1 MATYLEILEKI
12 QAQTL
17 DNIKQLQN
25 AQVATLHTVRDIITS
40 LPSLSSA
47 PSLPTVEGLPTLA
60 QVTELNTTFANQL
73 LEQEKAYA
81 SQLAE
86 IFTPASKPSS
96 N

>member
-12 QAQTL
+12 QNQTL
-17 DNIKQLQN
+17 ENIKQFQT

-40 LPSLSSA
+40 LPSLTSA
-47 PSLPTVEGLPTLA
+47 PAVPTVEGLPTLA

-86 IFTPASKPSS
+86 IFTPASKASS